1 LQVTEQVTPGAPVEP
16 EKKGGVGKWIAAVG
30 GVIVVAAIVFVVRFG
45 LSEIMAFFSGDT
57 TKAEVGNCITESA
70 DANDMKIVDCSK
82 PEAAFKVA
90 GVVDDKTKAEAE
102 TSCEP
107 FPTAES
113 YLFQWEGNDTPTDT
127 TKGQVLCLEPNQK

>member
-1 LQVTEQVTPGAPVEP
+1 VTEQVTPAAPAEP
-16 EKKGGVGKWIAAVG
+16 EKKRRIGKWIATIL
-30 GVIVVAAIVFVVRFG
+30 GVIIVIAIVAVVRFG
-45 LSEIMAFFSGDT
+45 LGEITAFLTGDT
-57 TKAEVGNCITESA
+57 TKAKVGDCITENA
-70 DANDMKIVDCSK
+70 NANDMKIVDCTK

-90 GVVDDKTKAEAE
+90 GVVDDKTQAEAE

-113 YLFQWEGNDTPTDT
+113 YLFQWEGSEQPKDD

>member
-1 LQVTEQVTPGAPVEP
+1 VTEQVSPVAPVEP
-16 EKKGGVGKWIAAVG
+16 QKKGGGVAKWIISII
-30 GVIVVAAIVFVVRFG
+30 GVIVVIVIVAIVRFG
-45 LSEIMAFFSGDT
+45 LSEIKAFISGDT
-57 TKAEVGNCITESA
+57 TKAKVGDCITQS
-70 DANDMKIVDCSK
+70 DNANDMKIVDCTK

-90 GVVDDKTKAEAE
+90 GVVDDKTQAEAE

-113 YLFQWEGNDTPTDT
+113 YLFQWEGSNTPTDT